1 MAANDKFKQG
11 GASSVGD
18 LAREGGNVEAS
29 MTDNTMADRGAGFW
43 SDMAR
48 MGGAVVP
55 LAITGTPV
63 LTGQSGVAYTGFT
76 ATATGGKTAY
86 VYSLQGTW
94 PTGLAIDDETGA
106 VSGTP
111 SQDGSFASLSVRVT
125 DAHSNTADLATFTL
139 VIDPA

>member
-29 MTDNTMADRGAGFW
+29 LTDNTMATRGAGFW

-55 LAITGTPV
+55 LSITGTPV
-63 LTGQSGVAYTGFT
+63 TTGQDNVAYTGFT
-76 ATATGGKTAY
+76 ATAKGGKTPY

-94 PTGLAIDDETGA
+94 PTGIVIDDETGA

-111 SQDGSFASLSVRVT
+111 TDTGAFADISVRAT
-125 DAHSNTADLATFTL
+125 DAHTNTIDLTAFTL
-139 VIDPA
+139 TIAP

>member
-29 MTDNTMADRGAGFW
+29 MTDNTMATRGAGFW

-63 LTGQSGVAYTGFT
+63 TTGQNAVAYTGFT
-76 ATATGGKTAY
+76 VTATGGKTPY

-94 PTGLAIDDETGA
+94 PTGLSVDPSTGA

-111 SQDGSFASLSVRVT
+111 TQTGTFADISVRAT
-125 DAHSNTADLATFTL
+125 DNHTNTIDLTAFTL
-139 VIDPA
+139 TIAP